1 MASYEAEQARLL
13 RPMEEV
19 ELSEI
24 EYDDELESEEE
35 DSLGKRETDS
45 ESEQEISD
53 IEDVEVQGTGNEMEM
68 EISDHKVAGNE
79 PTFIGKN
86 EITQWSKVVPK
97 KSIRIRAENKVL
109 RLPIS
114 KLVVRS
120 LKTRLE
126 IFKYFIDNEML
137 SLIVRHTDIY
147 ISSIAANYVRERDA
161 SPTNISEIQALLGL
175 LLKFL
180 RMLSFDLIEPHLRLR
195 AQMENIP
202 RTLRSRLR
210 EICRIPNISE
220 NQRRDG
226 ETGRCSMCSSKMNR
240 KT

>member
-13 RPMEEV
+13 RLIEEV

-24 EYDDELESEEE
+24 EYDVELEPEEE
-35 DSLGKRETDS
+35 DSLEKRETDS

-86 EITQWSKVVPK
+86 KITQWSKVVPK
-97 KSIRIRAENKVL
+97 KSIRIRTENKVL
-109 RLPIS
+109 CLPIS

-126 IFKYFIDNEML
+126 IF
-137 SLIVRHTDIY
+137 
-147 ISSIAANYVRERDA
+147 
-161 SPTNISEIQALLGL
+161 
-175 LLKFL
+175 
-180 RMLSFDLIEPHLRLR
+180 
-195 AQMENIP
+195 
-202 RTLRSRLR
+202 
-210 EICRIPNISE
+210 
-220 NQRRDG
+220 
-226 ETGRCSMCSSKMNR
+226 
-240 KT
+240 